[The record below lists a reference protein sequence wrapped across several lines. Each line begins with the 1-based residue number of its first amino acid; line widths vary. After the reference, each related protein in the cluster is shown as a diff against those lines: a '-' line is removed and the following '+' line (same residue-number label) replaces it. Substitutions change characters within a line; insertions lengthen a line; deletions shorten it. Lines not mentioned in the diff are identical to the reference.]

1 VSDEE
6 IIALYEHRNEQ
17 AIEETSKKYG
27 HYCRTISFN
36 ILHNDS
42 DVGECL
48 NDTYLRVW
56 NVIPPERPKVF
67 PAFIGR
73 IIRNLSLNKFQKSN
87 AEKRGFGQTEL
98 VYEELQEYI
107 AGSDSLLESKIDGSV
122 ITQII
127 NSFLSELNTRNRKIF
142 VSRYWYLLSI
152 ENIAESF
159 GLTVANTKKILQ
171 RSREKLK
178 EKLEKEGMTI

>member
-1 VSDEE
+1 MSDEE
-6 IIALYEHRNEQ
+6 IIALYELRNEQ

-27 HYCRTISFN
+27 HYCRSISFN

-56 NVIPPERPKVF
+56 NAIPPERPKVF
-67 PAFIGR
+67 SAFIGK
-73 IIRNLSLNKFQKSN
+73 IIRNLSLNKYQKSS
-87 AEKRGFGQTEL
+87 AAKRGFGQTEL
-98 VYEELQEYI
+98 VYEELNEYI
-107 AGSDSLLESKIDGSV
+107 VGSDSLIERKIDGSV
-122 ITQII
+122 ITQTI

-152 ENIAESF
+152 ENIADNF
-159 GLTVANTKKILQ
+159 GLTVSNTKKILQ